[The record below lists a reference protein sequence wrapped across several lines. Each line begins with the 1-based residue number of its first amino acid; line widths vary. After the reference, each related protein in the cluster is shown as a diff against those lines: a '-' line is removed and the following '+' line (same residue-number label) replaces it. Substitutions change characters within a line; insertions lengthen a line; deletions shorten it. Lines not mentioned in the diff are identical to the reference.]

1 MRDPLPKT
9 IFLDMD
15 DTILADSVNS
25 AICLQAVC
33 EKFAPALHTSEA
45 ELRGALERSSDWY
58 WSDRD
63 RHRAGRL
70 DLDRARAEV
79 ANLALRKLGVEDP
92 GLAMSLA
99 GELAALR
106 EARLAPFPGAMETL
120 RELRRLGVGTALVT
134 NGHSSKQRAK
144 IHRFGL
150 AEFFQAIVIESE
162 FGVGKPDE
170 RVYRHALAELHATAA
185 ETWMVGDNLEWD
197 VAAPMRL
204 GITGIWL
211 DHQAQGL
218 PASCTVHPDRIVH
231 HLPELLADTSR
242 KT

>member
-1 MRDPLPKT
+1 MHQLPKA

-25 AICLQAVC
+25 AVCLQAAC
-33 EKFAPALHTSEA
+33 EKFAPTLRTSEA
-45 ELRGALERSSDWY
+45 DLRDALERASDWF

-63 RHRAGRL
+63 RHRVGRL
-70 DLDRARAEV
+70 DLDRARVEV
-79 ANLALRKLGVEDP
+79 ANLALRRLRVDDHA
-92 GLAMSLA
+92 LAMSLA
-99 GELAALR
+99 GDLAALR

-120 RELRRLGVGTALVT
+120 RELCRLGVGTALVT

-144 IHRFGL
+144 IERFGL
-150 AEFFQAIVIESE
+150 AEFFQVIVIESE

-170 RVYRHALAELHATAA
+170 RVYRHALAELHATPA

-218 PASCTVHPDRIVH
+218 PANCTVRPDHIIH
-231 HLPELLADTSR
+231 QLPELLPDTSR